1 MTLRSCQF
9 RTWFFPHGK
18 SWLPALLFVQLLARR
33 IVLTLVLPLALLCPV
48 LAQAQGSNTA
58 VDFATQSIQLGMTS
72 EPRNL
77 NTMKATDQL
86 SIFLLEHVMEGL
98 LRKDELNQLAPG
110 VAERWEMDGT
120 RVKFWLRQDAQWS
133 DGKPLTAHDFVF
145 AWRNVVNPATAA
157 EYAAM
162 MYVVKNGEAI
172 NKGEMPLEALGVTA
186 IDDHTLEVELTAPTG
201 YFLQLMT
208 FVIFYPAREDF
219 YLAQEGR
226 YFADVENMVFN
237 GPFAITRWVHSAS
250 LRMEKNSRYWN
261 RDIVHLNK
269 IDIPYITPDSAARF
283 NLFKDGKIA
292 IEDGLVGLEAEQL
305 RNALDSRLRIHSHAD
320 GTLFYLEFNHRPERP
335 TNNLNLRRAMQAV
348 FDAEEL
354 VYKVIGIAGYL
365 PGVAIQPSYM
375 QGKQGLFREEY
386 PVQRPPLDLAR
397 AQEYLALAKAE
408 LGVDGI
414 PPLAILADER
424 EISRLQAQYFQSLF
438 KRTLDLDIKVD
449 VQTFKIRL
457 DKMLY
462 GDFDLVVAGW
472 GPDFEDPMTF
482 ADLFASWN
490 VNNRGRYESAVYDS
504 HIRTAQG
511 SSDPVVRMDAMA
523 RAQQL
528 IIDDA
533 VVLPTYERVANTV
546 QHPKLAG
553 VVFKQTGSS
562 MILTYARVL
571 E

>member
-1 MTLRSCQF
+1 MNFSTALSVRSQGLRRAGRLLSTLISLSLC
-9 RTWFFPHGK
+9 
-18 SWLPALLFVQLLARR
+18 LLGPG
-33 IVLTLVLPLALLCPV
+33 LV
-48 LAQAQGSNTA
+48 QAQGSSNTA

-77 NTMKATDQL
+77 NSMKATDQL
-86 SIFLLEHVMEGL
+86 SVFLLEHVMEGL
-98 LRKDELNQLAPG
+98 LRKDEHNQLAPG
-110 VAERWEMDGT
+110 MAERWEMDGT
-120 RVKFWLRQDAQWS
+120 RAKFWLRKDAEWS
-133 DGKPLTAHDFVF
+133 DGVPLTAHDFVF
-145 AWRNVVNPATAA
+145 AWRSVVNPATAA
-157 EYAAM
+157 EYASM

-172 NKGEMPLEALGVTA
+172 NSGELPLEALGITA
-186 IDDHTLEVELTAPTG
+186 LDDYTLEVELEAPTG

-208 FVIFYPAREDF
+208 FMIFFPVREDF
-219 YLAQEGR
+219 YLAQDGR
-226 YFADVENMVFN
+226 YFADVDNMVFN
-237 GPFAITRWVHSAS
+237 GPFRITRWVHSAA
-250 LRMEKNSRYWN
+250 LRMEKNPRYWN
-261 RDIVHLNK
+261 RDVVHLNV

-292 IEDGLVGLEAEQL
+292 IEEGLVGLEAEQL
-305 RNALDSRLRIHSHAD
+305 RNALDSRLRIHSHSD
-320 GTLFYLEFNHRPERP
+320 GTLFYLEFNHRTDRP
-335 TNNLNLRRAMQAV
+335 TNNLNLRRAMQSV
-348 FDAEEL
+348 FDPEEL
-354 VYKVIGIAGYL
+354 VYKVIGIAGYR

-375 QGKQGLFREEY
+375 LGKQRLFREEY
-386 PVQRPPLDLAR
+386 PVQRPPLDLAQAR
-397 AQEYLALAKAE
+397 EYLELAKAE
-408 LGVDGI
+408 LGVDAI

-438 KRTLDLDIKVD
+438 QRTLGLDIKVD

-462 GDFDLVVAGW
+462 GDFDLVLAGW

-490 VNNRGRYESAVYDS
+490 VNNRGRYESDLYDNYV
-504 HIRTAQG
+504 RTAQA
-511 SSDPVVRMDAMA
+511 SSDPIVRMDAMGK
-523 RAQQL
+523 AQQL

-533 VVLPTYERVANTV
+533 TVLPTYERVANTV
-546 QHPKLAG
+546 QHPKLSG

>member
-1 MTLRSCQF
+1 MCSSRLLLCM
-9 RTWFFPHGK
+9 
-18 SWLPALLFVQLLARR
+18 LLAIVCPALV
-33 IVLTLVLPLALLCPV
+33 
-48 LAQAQGSNTA
+48 QAQSGNTA
-58 VDFATQSIQLGMTS
+58 VDFTTQSIQLGMTG

-77 NTMKATDQL
+77 NTMKATDQI

-98 LRKDELNQLAPG
+98 LRKDEHNQLAPG

-120 RVKFWLRQDAQWS
+120 RLKFWLRRDAKWS
-133 DGKPLTAHDFVF
+133 DGVPLTAHDFVF
-145 AWRNVVNPATAA
+145 AWRAVVDPATAA

-172 NKGEMPLEALGVTA
+172 NRGELPLDALGITA
-186 IDDHTLEVELTAPTG
+186 VDDYTLEVELEAPTG

-208 FVIFYPAREDF
+208 FMIFYPVREDF
-219 YLAQEGR
+219 YLAQDGR

-237 GPFAITRWVHSAS
+237 GPFTVTGWVHSAS
-250 LRMEKNSRYWN
+250 LRMEKNPRYWN
-261 RDIVHLNK
+261 HSIVHLNE
-269 IDIPYITPDSAARF
+269 IDIPFITPDSAARF

-292 IEDGLVGLEAEQL
+292 IEEGLVGLGAEQL

-320 GTLFYLEFNHRPERP
+320 GTLFYLEFNHRAGRP

-354 VYKVIGIAGYL
+354 VYKVIGIAGYR

-375 QGKQGLFREEY
+375 LGKQGLFREEY
-386 PVQRPPLDLAR
+386 PVQRPPLDLAQAR
-397 AQEYLALAKAE
+397 EYLALAKAE
-408 LGVDGI
+408 LGVDDI
-414 PPLAILADER
+414 PALAILADDR

-438 KRTLDLDIKVD
+438 KRTLGLEIKVD

-462 GDFDLVVAGW
+462 GDFDLVLAGW

-490 VNNRGRYESAVYDS
+490 VNNRGRYTSDRYDS
-504 HIRTAQG
+504 YIRTAQG

-546 QHPKLAG
+546 QNPKLAG